1 MRPNL
6 AAFPDLSTL
15 RRQKGICL
23 DAISNATRIGKRY
36 LEAIERGAFTV
47 LPGGI
52 YDISYIR
59 QYAQAV
65 DFDEQELLE
74 FYFAATNSAA
84 PAASSAALRDE
95 VAPVPF
101 RQYLP
106 LIPRALF
113 NVSMRKLRKT

>member
-1 MRPNL
+1 MRISQ
-6 AAFPDLSTL
+6 AAFPDLATL
-15 RRQKGICL
+15 RRQKGVSL
-23 DAISNATRIGKRY
+23 DAISNATRIAKRY

-59 QYAQAV
+59 QYARAV
-65 DFDEQELLE
+65 DLEEHELLE
-74 FYFAATNSAA
+74 FYYAATNCPA
-84 PAASSAALRDE
+84 PAASAAVLRDE
-95 VAPVPF
+95 VAPVAF

-113 NVSMRKLRKT
+113 NVSIRKLRKT